1 MHNPNIKKK
10 LQPKDFILQAKSC
23 CPKGY
28 DLLPENYIN
37 ILYDNVRDEE
47 IFSPLTRNWYQ
58 GEFTQGDLTMCDIKL
73 CKLPKGSPGD
83 KIDESQFVNSADLT
97 AKQLF
102 HFNNRIDAIK
112 KEESSN
118 LVVGALR
125 QIIAMLTNRFLKY
138 SDCETIQ
145 DSIILQ
151 KMLDLNKKV
160 LNFDYTDR
168 ILRAVYKIDKQNEPL
183 IKQIIE
189 NFDKGSKNTVTL
201 IP

>member
-1 MHNPNIKKK
+1 
-10 LQPKDFILQAKSC
+10 
-23 CPKGY
+23 
-28 DLLPENYIN
+28 
-37 ILYDNVRDEE
+37 
-47 IFSPLTRNWYQ
+47 
-58 GEFTQGDLTMCDIKL
+58 
-73 CKLPKGSPGD
+73 
-83 KIDESQFVNSADLT
+83 VNSADLT